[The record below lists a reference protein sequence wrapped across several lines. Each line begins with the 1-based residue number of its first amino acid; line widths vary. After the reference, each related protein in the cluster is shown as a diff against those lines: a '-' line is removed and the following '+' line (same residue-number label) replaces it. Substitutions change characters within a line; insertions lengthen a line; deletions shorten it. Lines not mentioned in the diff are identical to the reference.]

1 MIIIGLTGSIAM
13 GKSATSKI
21 FKSYGV
27 PVFNAD
33 DCVHQLIGPNG
44 KLVSLVGH
52 MFKGTLVK
60 SNNIEYINRV
70 KLGSLVFKDKKKRN
84 ELERIIHPQVSIE
97 RKKGREQAQRQ
108 RSKAIC
114 YDVPLLFETKGEKFC
129 NYVVVVSAPY
139 FVQRYRALNRANMT
153 EKKYND
159 ILKNQI
165 SDKEKRKRADFIVN
179 SGIGHRFT
187 RNQVHNIILRIIQ

>member
-1 MIIIGLTGSIAM
+1 MVIIGLTGSIAM

-21 FKSYGV
+21 FNSYGI

-44 KLVSLVGH
+44 KLVSLIGH
-52 MFKGTLVK
+52 MFEGTLVK
-60 SNNIEYINRV
+60 NNNIEHINRV
-70 KLGSLVFKDKKKRN
+70 KLGSIVFKDKKKRN
-84 ELERIIHPQVSIE
+84 ELEKIIHPQVSIE
-97 RKKGREQAQRQ
+97 RKKWKELAQRR

-129 NYVVVVSAPY
+129 KYVVVVSAPY
-139 FVQRYRALNRANMT
+139 FVQRHRALNRADMT
-153 EKKYND
+153 EKKFSD

-165 SDKEKRKRADFIVN
+165 PDKEKRKRADFIVN

-187 RNQVHNIILRIIQ
+187 RNQVHNIILRISQ

>member
-1 MIIIGLTGSIAM
+1 MVVIGLTGSIAM

-44 KLVSLVGH
+44 KLVSLIGQR
-52 MFKGTLVK
+52 FIGTLEK
-60 SNNIEYINRV
+60 NKNLQYINRV
-70 KLGSLVFKDKKKRN
+70 KLGNIVFKDKKKKK
-84 ELERIIHPQVSIE
+84 ELESIIHPQVTIE
-97 RKKGREQAQRQ
+97 RKKWREQAQRQ

-114 YDVPLLFETKGEKFC
+114 YDVPLLYETKGEKLC
-129 NYVVVVSAPY
+129 NFVVVVSAPL
-139 FVQRYRALNRANMT
+139 FVQKHRALNRPDMT
-153 EKKYND
+153 EKKFNN

-179 SGIGHRFT
+179 SGIGYRFA
-187 RNQVHNIILRIIQ
+187 RNQVHNILLREVL

>member
-1 MIIIGLTGSIAM
+1 MVIIGLTGSIAM

-44 KLVSLVGH
+44 KLVSLIGQR
-52 MFKGTLVK
+52 FIGTLEK
-60 SNNIEYINRV
+60 NKNLQYINRV
-70 KLGSLVFKDKKKRN
+70 KLGNIVFKDKKKKK
-84 ELERIIHPQVSIE
+84 ELESIIHPQVTIE
-97 RKKGREQAQRQ
+97 RKKWREQAQRQ

-114 YDVPLLFETKGEKFC
+114 YDVPLLYETKGEKLC
-129 NYVVVVSAPY
+129 NFVVVVSAPL
-139 FVQRYRALNRANMT
+139 FVQKHRALNRPDMT
-153 EKKYND
+153 EKKFND

-179 SGIGHRFT
+179 SGLGYRFA
-187 RNQVHNIILRIIQ
+187 RNQVHNILLRNIQ

>member
-1 MIIIGLTGSIAM
+1 MVVIGLTGSIAM

-44 KLVSLVGH
+44 KLVSLIGQR
-52 MFKGTLVK
+52 FIGTLEK
-60 SNNIEYINRV
+60 NKNSQCINRV
-70 KLGSLVFKDKKKRN
+70 ILGNIVFKDKKKKK
-84 ELERIIHPQVSIE
+84 ELESIIHPQVSIE
-97 RKKGREQAQRQ
+97 RKKWKEQAQRQ

-114 YDVPLLFETKGEKFC
+114 YDVPLLYETNGEKLC
-129 NYVVVVSAPY
+129 NFVVVVSAPL
-139 FVQRYRALNRANMT
+139 FVQKHRALNRPDMT
-153 EKKYND
+153 EKKFND

-179 SGIGHRFT
+179 SGLGYRFA
-187 RNQVHNIILRIIQ
+187 RNQVHNILLRKVL

>member
-1 MIIIGLTGSIAM
+1 MVVIGLTGSIAM

-33 DCVHQLIGPNG
+33 DCVHHLIGPNG
-44 KLVSLVGH
+44 KLVSLIGQR
-52 MFKGTLVK
+52 FIGTLEK
-60 SNNIEYINRV
+60 NKNLQYINRV
-70 KLGSLVFKDKKKRN
+70 KLGNIVFKDKKKKK
-84 ELERIIHPQVSIE
+84 ELESIIHPQVSIE
-97 RKKGREQAQRQ
+97 RKKWKEQAQRQ

-114 YDVPLLFETKGEKFC
+114 YDVPLLYETKGEKIC
-129 NYVVVVSAPY
+129 NFVVVVSAPL
-139 FVQRYRALNRANMT
+139 FVQKHRALNRADMT
-153 EKKYND
+153 EKKFNN

-179 SGIGHRFT
+179 SGLGYRFA
-187 RNQVHNIILRIIQ
+187 RNQVHNILLRKVL

>member
-1 MIIIGLTGSIAM
+1 MVVIGLTGSIAM

-44 KLVSLVGH
+44 KLVSLIGH
-52 MFKGTLVK
+52 RFTGTLEK
-60 SNNIEYINRV
+60 NKNIEYINRV
-70 KLGSLVFKDKKKRN
+70 KLGNIIFKDKEKKE
-84 ELERIIHPQVSIE
+84 ELESIIHPQVSIE
-97 RKKGREQAQRQ
+97 RKKWKEQAQRQ

-114 YDVPLLFETKGEKFC
+114 YDVPLLYETKGEKLC
-129 NYVVVVSAPY
+129 NFVVVVSAPL
-139 FVQRYRALNRANMT
+139 FLQRYRALNRFDMT
-153 EKKYND
+153 EKKFNN

-165 SDKEKRKRADFIVN
+165 SDKEKRKRADFIIN
-179 SGIGHRFT
+179 SGIGYRFA
-187 RNQVHNIILRIIQ
+187 RNQVYNILLRKIQ